1 MSQVKISLPE
11 YRNSEA
17 CEQVAKPVDASSD
30 QSAAIKLRIIQDGMV
45 YRSKVE
51 MDRLVAL
58 GHWHHRRQRRRER
71 FQR

>member
-17 CEQVAKPVDASSD
+17 CEQDAKPVDASSD

-45 YRSKVE
+45 YRSKAE
-51 MDRLVAL
+51 MDRLVTL

-71 FQR
+71 